1 MGTTIE
7 PAKVLTAVAVDPLV
21 DVLTVLSCSL
31 LSVPDDLST
40 GVFQISDVT
49 GLRTA
54 HPRDV
59 FSVVRTRD
67 IGATVSRL

>member
-7 PAKVLTAVAVDPLV
+7 PAKVLTAVAVDPLG
-21 DVLTVLSCSL
+21 DVLTVSSCSL

-54 HPRDV
+54 HSRDV
-59 FSVVRTRD
+59 FSVVRTREF
-67 IGATVSRL
+67 GATVSRL